1 MTHVE
6 HADKCSS
13 ALTPNILCCCKAEP
27 MLLKDHKGLSVCLS
41 APGAVTS
48 QLEGGPCD
56 NTRLTHPV
64 LGDSMSAVF
73 GIAKSYFIHKIII
86 LSKVI

>member
-1 MTHVE
+1 MQTNAVQH
-6 HADKCSS
+6 
-13 ALTPNILCCCKAEP
+13 LPQTLCAAARLNP
-27 MLLKDHKGLSVCLS
+27 TLPKDHKGLSVCLS
-41 APGAVTS
+41 APGAVTT

-56 NTRLTHPV
+56 NTRLTHPA

-73 GIAKSYFIHKIII
+73 GIAKSYFIHKIIT